1 VAPETGSRYTGRYFR
16 RPERAGPV
24 PPEHSSRR
32 RFPCPCPLRRSRSAS
47 ASRRGGSTTCRYFRP
62 GGFFDYE
69 VGGAQVEPNITIL
82 KARVPAPASPFEAYA
97 DGHYV
102 RVDRRATTPVETF

>member
-1 VAPETGSRYTGRYFR
+1 MPLSPAEEPFRLSLVHSGDDVLVYATATGCGIYLLQRIVVCTS
-16 RPERAGPV
+16 
-24 PPEHSSRR
+24 
-32 RFPCPCPLRRSRSAS
+32 
-47 ASRRGGSTTCRYFRP
+47 GGGGTTCRYFRP

-69 VGGAQVEPNITIL
+69 VGGAQIEPNITIL
-82 KARVPAPASPFEAYA
+82 KARVPALASPFEAYA